1 MASIL
6 RGSIVE
12 LLPDG
17 LDVKAESH
25 HGVVV
30 EDPAPVEHERGFL
43 HRRVDPRIVV
53 PSGGSSVQ
61 PKFRPSLANF
71 CTYRYVKKK

>member
-1 MASIL
+1 MVSIL

-53 PSGGSSVQ
+53 PSGGTVYNQ
-61 PKFRPSLANF
+61 HFG
-71 CTYRYVKKK
+71 